1 MKKISFYSA
10 AIAILAASAI
20 LNGCGGSQNT
30 NTAST
35 DTTKIYTPPPAPP
48 YDPNA
53 IDAKAPVITLDLSAD
68 GNTMADMKYTPT
80 TLTVKS
86 GSTVKINFKNNG
98 KDESMQHN
106 FVLVKNGTAEAVA
119 TAAINIDN
127 HIPPSA
133 DVLYGIPATKPG
145 SLTVITFAAP
155 PIGTYQYIC
164 TYPGHWQKMQGTF
177 IVQ

>member
-1 MKKISFYSA
+1 MIKITF
-10 AIAILAASAI
+10 LGAASA
-20 LNGCGGSQNT
+20 LLFAAVLTNGCGGSQTANNT
-30 NTAST
+30 T
-35 DTTKIYTPPPAPP
+35 DTTKTYTPPPAPA
-48 YDPNA
+48 YNPNA
-53 IDAKAPVITLDLSAD
+53 IDPKAPVATINLSAD
-68 GNTMADMKYTPT
+68 GNTMTDMHYSPDTI
-80 TLTVKS
+80 TVKA

-106 FVLVKNGTAEAVA
+106 FVLIKNGTAQEVA
-119 TAAINIDN
+119 TAAINVEN

-155 PIGTYQYIC
+155 SASTYQFVC
-164 TYPGHWQKMQGTF
+164 TYPGHWQKMTGTF